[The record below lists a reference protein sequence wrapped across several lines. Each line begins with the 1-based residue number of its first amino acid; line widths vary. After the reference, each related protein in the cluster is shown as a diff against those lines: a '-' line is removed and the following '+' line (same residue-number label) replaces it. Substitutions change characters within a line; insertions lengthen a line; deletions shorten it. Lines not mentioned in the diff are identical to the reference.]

1 MLADTKVQNSLM
13 VKSLQ
18 GLFLN
23 SKPLPFA
30 TKQSFSE
37 TLFETIAI
45 RNLEIQNLKYHQ
57 RRVDS
62 TFRDYFRKTIT
73 VNLAHIIN
81 NYLQTVSIKK
91 ESIYRLKITYNSTGV
106 INIEHSLYNK
116 KVINNFLLLEIPN
129 LEYPFKY
136 SNRECFDALQ
146 KNFKADE
153 FIIVKNGYITDT
165 TIANIALYHQKL
177 KIWHTPK
184 NTLLNG
190 TTRERLLENKRIS
203 IRDIH
208 YCDLENYSKIALLN
222 AMIGFDTVNERG

>member
-1 MLADTKVQNSLM
+1 MAQADTKAQNSLM
-13 VKSLQ
+13 AKSLQ
-18 GLFLN
+18 ELLLN
-23 SKPLPFA
+23 STPLPFVI
-30 TKQSFSE
+30 KQSFSE

-45 RNLEIQNLKYHQ
+45 RNLKIQNLKYHQ
-57 RRVDS
+57 RRVEH
-62 TFRDYFRKTIT
+62 TFRDYFHKTT
-73 VNLAHIIN
+73 KVDLEQVIN
-81 NYLQTVSIKK
+81 DYLQNFSLKK
-91 ESIYRLKITYNSTGV
+91 ESLYRLKFTYNSRGV
-106 INIEHSLYNK
+106 VGMKHSLYNK
-116 KVINNFLLLEIPN
+116 KVINNFLLLEIPD

-136 SNRECFDALQ
+136 SNRECFDMLQ

-190 TTRERLLENKRIS
+190 TTRERLLEDKRIFTAN
-203 IRDIH
+203 IH

-222 AMIGFDTVNERG
+222 AMIGFDTVN